1 MDRRVIDAN
10 IGSDVDLFF
19 CERVFN
25 MFRRS
30 VQRSIDYARTNPGEE
45 GILAALGLLCYTEVI
60 GGFISGSWKP
70 RKGRENFNAFFDR
83 LGPEYEL
90 FRRNLPSKN
99 PYDLFRCGLAHEGAT
114 KEPCR
119 IRALKDTETCG
130 VWKSDPGEGYVLSV
144 EKYFE
149 DFLEASREL
158 YLELMARRDT
168 TMPKRRPTIVPPDP
182 DAVARDPYLGQLAAD
197 VAAGGADSPDPEDDP
212 GTTATEPP
220 KGKPQGGGS

>member
-1 MDRRVIDAN
+1 
-10 IGSDVDLFF
+10 
-19 CERVFN
+19 
-25 MFRRS
+25 
-30 VQRSIDYARTNPGEE
+30 
-45 GILAALGLLCYTEVI
+45 
-60 GGFISGSWKP
+60 
-70 RKGRENFNAFFDR
+70 
-83 LGPEYEL
+83 
-90 FRRNLPSKN
+90 
-99 PYDLFRCGLAHEGAT
+99 
-114 KEPCR
+114 
-119 IRALKDTETCG
+119 